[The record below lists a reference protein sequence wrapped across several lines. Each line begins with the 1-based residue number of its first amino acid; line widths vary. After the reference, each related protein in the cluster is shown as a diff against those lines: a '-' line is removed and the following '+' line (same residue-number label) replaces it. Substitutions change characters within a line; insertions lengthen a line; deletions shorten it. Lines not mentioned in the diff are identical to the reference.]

1 MSNYYVYRFK
11 NKEGRVIYVGKTS
24 LPLATRFNQHGHLPD
39 KCYEQVE
46 RIEYR
51 VQLSSETTVKKCI
64 ISIYIETISHITTDS
79 TSQSPSKE
87 SRSTTGGMFM

>member
-46 RIEYR
+46 RIEYTECN
-51 VQLSSETTVKKCI
+51 SAAETTVKEVY
-64 ISIYIETISHITTDS
+64 YINWLCHNS
-79 TSQSPSKE
+79 
-87 SRSTTGGMFM
+87 